1 MKKVVPFFALA
12 AISMPAM
19 ADTTTGPYGSMG
31 GGAYRLESSSFED
44 SAPSLKLLGGYS
56 FNEMFAVEGSYSRL
70 FESSDS
76 FAGTSIK
83 IDGHLW
89 DVGARVS
96 YPVTS
101 RLSPY
106 GRIGWGY
113 IDARAKITDDE
124 GRTSLNDYDDA
135 FSWAVGASYGLK
147 KRYAVSGEYAAMNIG
162 GGNFDAVSLNLNY
175 RFGAL

>member
-1 MKKVVPFFALA
+1 MKKVVPLLAVA

-19 ADTTTGPYGSMG
+19 ADTTSGLYGSMG

-44 SAPSLKLLGGYS
+44 SAPSFRLLGGYS
-56 FNEMFAVEGSYSRL
+56 FNAMLSVEGSYSRL

-76 FAGTSIK
+76 FDGTSIK
-83 IDGHLW
+83 IDGNLW

-101 RLSPY
+101 RFSPY
-106 GRIGWGY
+106 GRVGYGY

-124 GRTSLNDYDDA
+124 GRVGLNDYDDA

-147 KRYAVSGEYAAMNIG
+147 KRYAITGEYAAMNIG
-162 GGNFDAVSLNLNY
+162 GGDLDTVSVNLNY
-175 RFGAL
+175 RFGAF